1 MISVSLRISLDMA
14 FLDEPASAFDGDW
27 LPGVYRNEFGHELV
41 IEGQR
46 PVPGPMAG
54 SVRGGM
60 EENLSG
66 LGDCP
71 GPDCAL
77 DVLEVSVY
85 LSGYLLRHF
94 FQVIG
99 EAAEQRLGQVL
110 V

>member
-1 MISVSLRISLDMA
+1 MP
-14 FLDEPASAFDGDW
+14 FFDEPAPAFDCDW
-27 LPGVYRNEFGHELV
+27 FTSVYRNEFGHELV

-77 DVLEVSVY
+77 DVLEVSVN
-85 LSGYLLRHF
+85 LRGYPLRHF

>member
-1 MISVSLRISLDMA
+1 MCRTWPEMPLI
-14 FLDEPASAFDGDW
+14 DEPAIALDCDW

-46 PVPGPMAG
+46 PGSGPMAG

-60 EENLSG
+60 EKNLSG

-71 GPDCAL
+71 GPYCVL
-77 DVLEVSVY
+77 DMLEVSIN
-85 LSGYLLRHF
+85 LSGNLLRHF
-94 FQVIG
+94 FKVIG